1 MTSPLPRR
9 AASAGLRMQ
18 SGGLSAEQALR
29 LALKRSLEDMP
40 AAAAAPPSSSSSSS
54 SSSSAPAPA
63 PAVAAAAQKKPRKAG
78 SSSAPAMDASA
89 NVARLAREN
98 EMLREKLRSAEARI
112 AAARAALS

>member
-29 LALKRSLEDMP
+29 LALKRSLEDAP
-40 AAAAAPPSSSSSSS
+40 AAAAAPEKKKRKAEHCPSSSSSSS
-54 SSSSAPAPA
+54 ASSSSAAPAPV

-78 SSSAPAMDASA
+78 SSSAPAMDSA
-89 NVARLAREN
+89 TVARLC
-98 EMLREKLRSAEARI
+98 
-112 AAARAALS
+112 AAATENGEKEKEV

>member
-1 MTSPLPRR
+1 
-9 AASAGLRMQ
+9 MQ

-78 SSSAPAMDASA
+78 SSSAPAMDSA
-89 NVARLAREN
+89 TVARLAREN